1 MTQDIRDEDERL
13 AAWLDGAMP
22 PHEAEAFAAE
32 LERNPALA
40 AKAEAWQAND
50 SALAS
55 AFFANERPIDDAL
68 IARLGLAPQ
77 PVVAPMVA
85 PMTAANDNPRRV
97 RFAWLAGGSALA
109 ASVAA
114 AMLLTVSPSS
124 LVDGMSDALERTASL
139 GTARLADG
147 RTITPQ
153 LTVRAADGR
162 WCREFRTGDETALA
176 CRAGAGQ
183 WTVEAR
189 AKGKA
194 AQDPSAI
201 AVAAG
206 TEAAA
211 LDAAYQRLKAS
222 DPVDAAN
229 ERALIAQG
237 WK

>member
-1 MTQDIRDEDERL
+1 MTRDTCDEDERL

-22 PHEAEAFAAE
+22 ALEAEAFAAE

-50 SALAS
+50 SALAG
-55 AFFANERPIDDAL
+55 AFSANERPIDDAL

-77 PVVAPMVA
+77 PALAPVVAPI
-85 PMTAANDNPRRV
+85 TAANDNPRLV

-114 AMLLTVSPSS
+114 ALLLTVRPPAPA
-124 LVDGMSDALERTASL
+124 DGLSDALERTASL

-153 LTVRAADGR
+153 LTVRVADGR
-162 WCREFRTGDETALA
+162 WCREFRTSDETALA
-176 CRAGAGQ
+176 CRAGAGH

-194 AQDPSAI
+194 AQNPGAI
-201 AVAAG
+201 AIASG
-206 TEAAA
+206 TDAAA
-211 LDAAYQRLKAS
+211 LDAVYRRLNAS

-229 ERALIAQG
+229 ERALIAKG

>member
-1 MTQDIRDEDERL
+1 MTPDTRDEDERL

-22 PHEAEAFAAE
+22 PQEAEAFAAE
-32 LERNPALA
+32 LERNLALA
-40 AKAEAWQAND
+40 AKAEAWHAND
-50 SALAS
+50 SALAD
-55 AFFANERPIDDAL
+55 AFSANERPIDDAL
-68 IARLGLAPQ
+68 IARLGLAPA
-77 PVVAPMVA
+77 PVVAPIA
-85 PMTAANDNPRRV
+85 AANDNPRFV

-114 AMLLTVSPSS
+114 AMLLTVRPPAPA
-124 LVDGMSDALERTASL
+124 DGLSDALERTASL
-139 GTARLADG
+139 GTAQLADG

-176 CRAGAGQ
+176 CRGGAGH
-183 WTVEAR
+183 WTVEAQ

-194 AQDPSAI
+194 AQNPGAI

-206 TEAAA
+206 SDAAA

-229 ERALIAQG
+229 ERALIAKG